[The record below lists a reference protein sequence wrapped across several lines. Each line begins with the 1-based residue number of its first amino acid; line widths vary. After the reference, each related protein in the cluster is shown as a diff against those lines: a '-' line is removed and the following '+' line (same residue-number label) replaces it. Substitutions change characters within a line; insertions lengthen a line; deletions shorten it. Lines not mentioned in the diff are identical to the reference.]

1 MKKKRNLILSVF
13 IGLNA
18 FAWAQPAQRTFLPPT
33 MGWSSWNTFALN
45 ISDKIIEGQADAM
58 VKTGLKAAGYEYINI
73 DDGFWEGRGKD
84 GQLIINR
91 KRFPNGMRAVADY
104 IHKLGLKAGMYSDA
118 GDNACGS
125 QDGTRA
131 YGVGIGLAGYEAQ
144 DIKTYLQDW
153 DYDFIKVDYCGG
165 IHMGLDEREQ
175 YTKISNEIRKIEKET
190 GRRLVFNICRWAYPG
205 TWVSDI
211 ADSWRTTGDI
221 YDAWASV
228 KSIVKENL
236 YLQAYT
242 GGGHYNDM
250 DMLEIGR
257 SLNENEERTHMAYWC
272 IASSPMLI
280 GCDMTKLRESSLAL
294 LKNKDLIAMN
304 QDVLGIGAP
313 VVQRKGDV
321 YVVAKDMEQLHGS
334 KRAVVVMNLTDS
346 EQTISVDLAKLE
358 LSDKIL
364 VHDCFTGKDQ
374 KLKAAKK
381 GEMQLFEV
389 TIPAHGSQA
398 YFMTG
403 KRIAKKRYEAE
414 ESWMHN
420 YQELRNLKTAKFA
433 ESKDASGGA
442 FAEFV
447 GGNMQNYIE
456 WRNVWADRDGTYTM
470 TIAYASTEN
479 RSADITVN
487 GVTKNNVA
495 MPKGTAWNKEFRT
508 IDVPVTLKRGFNT
521 IAIGQDYRFAP
532 NIDYMELHD

>member
-58 VKTGLKAAGYEYINI
+58 VKTGLKDVGYQYINI

-144 DIKTYLQDW
+144 DIRTYLYDW

-313 VVQRKGDV
+313 VVQREGDV

-364 VHDCFTGKDQ
+364 VHDCFTGKDL

-381 GEMQLFEV
+381 GEKQLFEV

-403 KRIAKKRYEAE
+403 KRIAKTRYEAE
-414 ESWMHN
+414 ESWMRN
-420 YQELRNLKTAKFA
+420 YQELRNLKTANYA
-433 ESKDASGGA
+433 QSTEASGGA
-442 FAEFV
+442 YVYNV
-447 GGNMQNYIE
+447 GGNARNYME
-456 WRNVWADRDGTYTM
+456 WRNVWADHDGNYIM
-470 TIAYASTEN
+470 TIRYASKDKRE
-479 RSADITVN
+479 ADICVN
-487 GVTKNNVA
+487 GVMMSNVA
-495 MPKGTAWNKEFRT
+495 MPKGTSWDKDFRT
-508 IDVPVTLKRGFNT
+508 VDVPVTLKRGFNT
-521 IAIGQDYRFAP
+521 ISIGQDYGFAP
-532 NIDYMELHD
+532 NIDCMDLHQ

>member
-91 KRFPNGMRAVADY
+91 KRFPNGMRVVADY
-104 IHKLGLKAGMYSDA
+104 IHKLSLKAGMYSDA

-205 TWVSDI
+205 TWVSNI

-313 VVQRKGDV
+313 VVQREGDV

-346 EQTISVDLAKLE
+346 EQKISVDLAKLE

-364 VHDCFTGKDQ
+364 VHDCFTGKDL

-381 GEMQLFEV
+381 GEKQLFEV

-433 ESKDASGGA
+433 ETKDASGGA

-508 IDVPVTLKRGFNT
+508 IDVPVTWKRGFNT

>member
-45 ISDKIIEGQADAM
+45 ISEKIIENQADAM

-313 VVQRKGDV
+313 VVQREGDV

-346 EQTISVDLAKLE
+346 EQTIQVDLAKLE

-364 VHDCFTGKDQ
+364 VHDCFTGKDL

-381 GEMQLFEV
+381 GEKQLFEV

-487 GVTKNNVA
+487 GVMMSNVA
-495 MPKGTAWNKEFRT
+495 MPKGTSWDKDFRT
-508 IDVPVTLKRGFNT
+508 VDVPVTLKRGFNT
-521 IAIGQDYRFAP
+521 ISIGQDYRFAP

>member
-45 ISDKIIEGQADAM
+45 ISEKIIENQADAM

-73 DDGFWEGRGKD
+73 DDGFWNGRGKD

-91 KRFPNGMRAVADY
+91 ERFPNGMRVVADY

-118 GDNACGS
+118 GDDVCGS
-125 QDGTRA
+125 RSSTVA
-131 YGVGIGLAGYEAQ
+131 YGIGVGLAGYEEQ

-165 IHMGLDEREQ
+165 MRMGLDEREQ
-175 YTKISNEIRKIEKET
+175 YTKISNIIKEIEKKT

-228 KSIVKENL
+228 KSIVEENL

-313 VVQRKGDV
+313 VVQREGDV

-346 EQTISVDLAKLE
+346 EQTIQVDLAKLE

-381 GEMQLFEV
+381 GEKQLFEV

-532 NIDYMELHD
+532 NIDYMELHQ

>member
-45 ISDKIIEGQADAM
+45 ISEKIIENQADAM

-211 ADSWRTTGDI
+211 ADSWRTTTDI
-221 YDAWASV
+221 YDGWPSV
-228 KSIVKENL
+228 KGIVKENL

-346 EQTISVDLAKLE
+346 EQTIRVDLAKLE

-374 KLKAAKK
+374 KIKAAKK
-381 GEMQLFEV
+381 CEKQMFEV

-403 KRIAKKRYEAE
+403 KRIAKTRYEAE

-487 GVTKNNVA
+487 GVMMSNVA
-495 MPKGTAWNKEFRT
+495 MPKGTSWDKDFRT
-508 IDVPVTLKRGFNT
+508 VDVPVTLKRGFNT
-521 IAIGQDYRFAP
+521 ISIGQDYRFAP

>member
-45 ISDKIIEGQADAM
+45 ISEKIIEDQADAM

-73 DDGFWEGRGKD
+73 DDGFWNGRGKD

-91 KRFPNGMRAVADY
+91 ERFPNGMRVVADY

-118 GDNACGS
+118 GDDVCGS
-125 QDGTRA
+125 RSSTVA
-131 YGVGIGLAGYEAQ
+131 YGIGVGLAGYEEQ

-165 IHMGLDEREQ
+165 MRMGLDEREQ
-175 YTKISNEIRKIEKET
+175 YTKISNIIKEIEKKT

-228 KSIVKENL
+228 KSIVEENL

-313 VVQRKGDV
+313 VVQREGDV

-346 EQTISVDLAKLE
+346 EQKISVDLAKLE

-381 GEMQLFEV
+381 GEKQLFEV

-403 KRIAKKRYEAE
+403 KRIAKTRYEAE

-532 NIDYMELHD
+532 NIDYMELHQ

>member
-45 ISDKIIEGQADAM
+45 ISEKIIENQADAM

-73 DDGFWEGRGKD
+73 DDGFWNGRGKD

-91 KRFPNGMRAVADY
+91 ERFPNGMRVVADY

-118 GDNACGS
+118 GDDVCGS
-125 QDGTRA
+125 RSSTVA
-131 YGVGIGLAGYEAQ
+131 YGIGVGLAGYEEQ

-165 IHMGLDEREQ
+165 MRMGLEEREQ
-175 YTKISNEIRKIEKET
+175 YTKISNIIKEIEKKT

-228 KSIVKENL
+228 KSIVEENL

-313 VVQRKGDV
+313 VVQREGDV

-346 EQTISVDLAKLE
+346 EQTIQVDLAKLE

-364 VHDCFTGKDQ
+364 VHDCFTGKDL

-381 GEMQLFEV
+381 SEKQLFEV

-403 KRIAKKRYEAE
+403 KRITKTRYEAE
-414 ESWMHN
+414 ESWMRN
-420 YQELRNLKTAKFA
+420 YQELRNLKTANYA
-433 ESKDASGGA
+433 QSTEASGGA
-442 FAEFV
+442 YVYNV
-447 GGNMQNYIE
+447 GGNARNYME
-456 WRNVWADRDGTYTM
+456 WRNVWADVMAHT
-470 TIAYASTEN
+470 
-479 RSADITVN
+479 
-487 GVTKNNVA
+487 
-495 MPKGTAWNKEFRT
+495 P
-508 IDVPVTLKRGFNT
+508 
-521 IAIGQDYRFAP
+521 
-532 NIDYMELHD
+532 